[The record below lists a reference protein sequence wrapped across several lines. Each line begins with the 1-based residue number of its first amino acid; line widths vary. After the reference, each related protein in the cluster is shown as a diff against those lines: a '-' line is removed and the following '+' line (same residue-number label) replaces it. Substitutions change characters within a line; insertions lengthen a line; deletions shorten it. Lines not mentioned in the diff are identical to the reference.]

1 MQHTGHNYYFD
12 RKYQISWSTAKKV
25 LPLYQQF
32 PPRLFTMRTR
42 AELFYTPMVTY
53 AKQPLSIA
61 DQMEILKSRGIL
73 FDNEQAAIE
82 YLK

>member
-42 AELFYTPMVTY
+42 AELFFIH
-53 AKQPLSIA
+53 LW
-61 DQMEILKSRGIL
+61 
-73 FDNEQAAIE
+73 
-82 YLK
+82 

>member
-32 PPRLFTMRTR
+32 PPRLFTMRTTR
-42 AELFYTPMVTY
+42 GHL
-53 AKQPLSIA
+53 I
-61 DQMEILKSRGIL
+61 SRTKDKCLNLINL
-73 FDNEQAAIE
+73 R
-82 YLK
+82 

>member
-42 AELFYTPMVTY
+42 AELFLYTY
-53 AKQPLSIA
+53 GNDSFGCYFAIRNRIA
-61 DQMEILKSRGIL
+61 NRLRG
-73 FDNEQAAIE
+73 
-82 YLK
+82 

>member
-25 LPLYQQF
+25 LPLYQLF

-42 AELFYTPMVTY
+42 AELFLYTYGNIRETAPKY
-53 AKQPLSIA
+53 CRPNGNIEKQGNLI
-61 DQMEILKSRGIL
+61 
-73 FDNEQAAIE
+73 
-82 YLK
+82 